1 MGRRR
6 NEKGSREGGG
16 GEMRRAVGK
25 GRRRNEKG
33 SREGEEWREQHYHDE
48 GNGCG

>member
-25 GRRRNEKG
+25 GRRNEKG